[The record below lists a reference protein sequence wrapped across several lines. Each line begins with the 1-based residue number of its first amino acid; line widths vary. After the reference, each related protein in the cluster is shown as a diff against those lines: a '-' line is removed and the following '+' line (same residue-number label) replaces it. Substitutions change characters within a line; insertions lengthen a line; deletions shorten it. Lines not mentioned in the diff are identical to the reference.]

1 MCINNVYS
9 DLVCSVGDY
18 ETAVHSYHQKGQ
30 KYVMRFQR
38 SKGKGLLWHCLYV
51 VVVLLLATVWI
62 LEEEKGFH
70 SKIKG
75 ILYHLPFF
83 KKQSGNTITH
93 PHSLV
98 DKSVPF
104 MVMRS

>member
-38 SKGKGLLWHCLYV
+38 SKGKVSIALHRDCGVADQLKAALVVEILNYV
-51 VVVLLLATVWI
+51 TKHKDFAPVCSMYTHTVA
-62 LEEEKGFH
+62 LF
-70 SKIKG
+70 
-75 ILYHLPFF
+75 L
-83 KKQSGNTITH
+83 N
-93 PHSLV
+93 V
-98 DKSVPF
+98 
-104 MVMRS
+104 

>member
-38 SKGKGLLWHCLYV
+38 SKGKGLLWHCLHV
-51 VVVLLLATVWI
+51 VVVLSLATVWI
-62 LEEEKGFH
+62 LEEEKVFTQKLKEFCIIFH
-70 SKIKG
+70 LSKSHQEIPLP
-75 ILYHLPFF
+75 ILIRWW
-83 KKQSGNTITH
+83 ITLYL
-93 PHSLV
+93 SWL
-98 DKSVPF
+98 
-104 MVMRS
+104 